1 MSEQIFVI
9 SDLHLGGEPGFQM
22 CGPAGQRLLAGFT
35 RWVTS
40 QQRAGRD
47 AHLVIA
53 GDGVDFLAESPS
65 AAFTGDE
72 AEAAR
77 KLSSIFER
85 TREVWDAFHGHV
97 AAGGKFTLMLGNH
110 DIELSLP
117 RTRRM
122 LRDRLGVGRVEVLYD
137 DEALRVGGL
146 LVEHGNR
153 YDDWNWVDHDQ
164 LRRVRR
170 NLSRGEAADFFK
182 PQPGSRFVID
192 VMNAIKA
199 EYPFVDLL
207 KPENESVAPFLALL
221 RPDLAKAMKDV
232 GGTVGAWVEMRLR
245 ATGAGGDSTR
255 SLGDDG
261 PGPDAAGA
269 TRTDAMLAL
278 VDAVAGPPE
287 AWDGAEAASATRS
300 LLGLMGARERSPRE
314 VYLEKLRK
322 VLVERLGGEG
332 RGFDVNQ
339 EEPTYLD
346 AADNAAR
353 HGAQVVVYGHTHL
366 VKRVDLEGA
375 ARYLNTGTWA
385 DLMRV
390 PAEALRDDA
399 LRDDALRDEALRVLG
414 GFADDLTSAGGIA
427 RWRRQ
432 VPTFA
437 LVELGDDLTAR
448 GADVFRYREGAPLDE
463 MRIPDGPLDF

>member
-9 SDLHLGGEPGFQM
+9 SDLHLGGKPGFQM
-22 CGPAGQRLLAGFT
+22 CGPEGQRLLAGFT

-40 QQRAGRD
+40 QQRAGRE

-53 GDGVDFLAESPS
+53 GDGVDFLAERPS
-65 AAFTGDE
+65 EAFTGGE
-72 AEAAR
+72 AEAAL

-122 LRDRLGVGRVEVLYD
+122 LRERLGVGRVEVLYD
-137 DEALRVGGL
+137 DEALRVGDL
-146 LVEHGNR
+146 LIEHGNR

-192 VMNAIKA
+192 VMNKIKE

-232 GGTVGAWVEMRLR
+232 GGTVGAWVETRLR

-255 SLGDDG
+255 SFGDD
-261 PGPDAAGA
+261 PGPAAAGA
-269 TRTDAMLAL
+269 TRTDEMLAL

-287 AWDGAEAASATRS
+287 AWDGAAAGGATRS
-300 LLGLMGARERSPRE
+300 LLGLIVARKLTPRE

-332 RGFDVNQ
+332 RGFDVNR
-339 EEPTYLD
+339 EEPTYL
-346 AADNAAR
+346 AAANKAVQ
-353 HGAQVVVYGHTHL
+353 HGAKVVVYGHTHL

-399 LRDDALRDEALRVLG
+399 LRDEALRVLG
-414 GFADDLTSAGGIA
+414 GFADDLTSAEGIA

-437 LVELGDDLTAR
+437 LVELGDDFTVR
-448 GADVFRYREGAPLDE
+448 GADVYRYREGASLDE
-463 MRIPDGPLDF
+463 MCVPDGPLDF